1 MKKHPNE
8 FTRRLIHTYFDRRKL
23 EVVVNNVEQGY
34 VIFFRH
40 FSATEACNINDPAG
54 RLIYDESQDVWKL
67 YWMSGHLH
75 WHLYDRY
82 PQISRALDEMLSEH
96 AGDLFRKVL

>member
-1 MKKHPNE
+1 MNKHPNE
-8 FTRRLIHTYFDRRKL
+8 FTRRLIHNYFDKRKL
-23 EVVVNNVEQGY
+23 EVVVNAVDQGY

-40 FSATEACNINDPAG
+40 FSATEACNINDPSG
-54 RLIYDESQDVWKL
+54 RLLYDDFQDLWRL
-67 YWMSGHLH
+67 YWMSGHLR

-82 PQISRALDEMLSEH
+82 PQISPALDEMLSEH